1 MTYSSDKLHILFF
14 IREIY
19 YEDFGSESKWSK
31 GHCRSGIHKKREM
44 IIMKIDLDENIR
56 EIMSLDNTWALALL
70 FS

>member
-19 YEDFGSESKWSK
+19 QEDFGNEQQWSK

-44 IIMKIDLDENIR
+44 IFMKIDLDEIIR
-56 EIMSLDNTWALALL
+56 EIMDFENTWALALL